1 MSRTISDGSVDLN
14 KFPANRVCQLAKKY
28 ESSKATTRHMKRVS
42 GEPQAT
48 QINYCATKGPSYHSI
63 GIRRK
68 GLMQNPGQTT
78 INLTEMSSIMVNH
91 ITRTKA
97 STNYQCQT
105 ECHCLT
111 IQVDVQSVEI
121 LPITMVSHVLLR
133 NTNARHA
140 TNLNT
145 SPVNVSKGDNI
156 HNTKL
161 DNPKLIKY
169 TWITHMMTQI
179 VIHQILVLVKIP
191 SVFK

>member
-1 MSRTISDGSVDLN
+1 
-14 KFPANRVCQLAKKY
+14 
-28 ESSKATTRHMKRVS
+28 MKQVS
-42 GEPQAT
+42 GGTSSNPNQFT
-48 QINYCATKGPSYHSI
+48 VPPKGLNYHNI

-68 GLMQNPGQTT
+68 GPMQNPDQAT
-78 INLTEMSSIMVNH
+78 INLTEMTSIMVNH

-97 STNYQCQT
+97 STNCQCQT

-111 IQVDVQSVEI
+111 IQVDIQSVEI
-121 LPITMVSHVLLR
+121 LPIIMVSHVLLR
-133 NTNARHA
+133 NINARHA
-140 TNLNT
+140 TNLAT
-145 SPVNVSKGDNI
+145 SPVNVSKGGNI

-169 TWITHMMTQI
+169 MWITHMLNQI